1 MSVHLLIFACASLL
15 IFVIC
20 RVYSLQRSKHFLK
33 RYHPAK
39 TMIVLGS
46 GGHTTEMMAIVR
58 ELKQDWYR
66 PRTYVLAA
74 SDSNSES
81 KIDDVEPNRD
91 AIEILRISRSRSVHQ
106 SYISSVFT
114 TIRSAMDSVPLVY
127 KNRPE
132 LILCNGPGTC
142 VPICVVAFLFKIFYI
157 NVSCRIVFV
166 ESFCRVRTVSL
177 TGKILKWI
185 VDLFVVQWPQ
195 LQEYS
200 ANLQYVGR
208 IM

>member
-1 MSVHLLIFACASLL
+1 MTASLLIFAGASLL
-15 IFVIC
+15 IFVIY
-20 RVYSLQRSKHFLK
+20 RVYRLQTFKNVLK
-33 RYHPAK
+33 QHHPAK

-58 ELKQDWYR
+58 ELDQRWYW
-66 PRTYVLAA
+66 PRIYVLAA
-74 SDSNSES
+74 SDTNSEA
-81 KIDDVEPNRD
+81 KIDDVEPNRST
-91 AIEILRISRSRSVHQ
+91 IEIFRIFRSRSVHQ

-114 TIRSAMDSVPLVY
+114 TIRSTIDSVPLVY
-127 KNRPE
+127 KTRPE

-142 VPICVVAFLFKIFYI
+142 VPICIVAFLFKIFYI
-157 NVSCRIVFV
+157 NGNCRIVFV

-177 TGKILKWI
+177 TGRILKWI

-200 ANLQYVGR
+200 ANTQYVGR

>member
-1 MSVHLLIFACASLL
+1 
-15 IFVIC
+15 
-20 RVYSLQRSKHFLK
+20 
-33 RYHPAK
+33 
-39 TMIVLGS
+39 MIVLGS

-58 ELKQDWYR
+58 ELDQRWYL
-66 PRTYVLAA
+66 PRIYVLAA
-74 SDSNSES
+74 SDSNSEA
-81 KIDDVEPNRD
+81 KIDNVEPNRG
-91 AIEILRISRSRSVHQ
+91 AIEVVRISRSRSVHQ

-114 TIRSAMDSVPLVY
+114 TIRSVIDSIPLV
-127 KNRPE
+127 NNARPE

-142 VPICVVAFLFKIFYI
+142 VPICIVAFLFKIFYI
-157 NVSCRIVFV
+157 NDCQIVFV

-177 TGKILKWI
+177 TGRILKWI

-200 ANLQYVGR
+200 KKIQYVGR